1 MIRYKSVFNKNT
13 LNIFTDASTT
23 KVKDEIIA
31 APGYIAV
38 IDDIVVNKEIEI
50 LRDTSISE
58 AELFAIYMAI
68 QYAVLNTKRV
78 YTINIFSDSQFSV
91 YGLREWIFKW
101 VNNIRNDKLYNSSGK
116 EVAHQNLFMAIIY
129 TILQYDLQVSFFH
142 NRGHFNY
149 SQINEFIDLFTKH
162 NFLSDNIDREMA
174 KTIIYYNDRIDNETR
189 FALKKGGFPPKLIMP
204 EYLARKDLDL
214 DQYKKLLNI

>member
-13 LNIFTDASTT
+13 LNIFTDASTVN
-23 KVKDEIIA
+23 KPNEIIG

-58 AELFAIYMAI
+58 SELFAIYMAI
-68 QYAVLNTKRV
+68 QYAVVNIKRV
-78 YTINIFSDSQFSV
+78 GAINIFSDSQFSV

-101 VNNIRNDKLYNSSGK
+101 VNNIRNDKLYNASGK

-129 TILQYDLQVSFFH
+129 TILQYNLPVSFFH
-142 NRGHFNY
+142 NRGHFKYN
-149 SQINEFIDLFTKH
+149 QINEFIDLFTKH
-162 NFLSDNIDREMA
+162 NFLSENIDREIA

-189 FALKKGGFPPKLIMP
+189 FVLKKGGYPPKLNMP